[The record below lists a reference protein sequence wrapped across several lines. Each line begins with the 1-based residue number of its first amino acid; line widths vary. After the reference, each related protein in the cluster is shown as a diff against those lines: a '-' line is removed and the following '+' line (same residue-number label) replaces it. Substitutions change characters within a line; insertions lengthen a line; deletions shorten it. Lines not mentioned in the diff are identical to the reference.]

1 MLKWEELAKKELKLE
16 ERRLML
22 ELMEIKL
29 LKKLL
34 RAVETGDIDK
44 IPLYLLKVNK
54 IEAALEAIKKK
65 EKLASKKGLEQLE
78 EMELEAIR
86 KLIEEGLKLEKKAE
100 KQDTEKKN

>member
-16 ERRLML
+16 EKRLML

-34 RAVETGDIDK
+34 RAVEAGDIDK
-44 IPLYLLKVNK
+44 IPLHLLKVNK

-100 KQDTEKKN
+100 KQDTEKQD